1 MTISDNEERNM
12 SDDVLNIFG
21 ETDNEQPEVAEA
33 PEQEAPAPENA
44 QPEGE
49 TAENPAESTGE
60 NEAEPPAAKTEEEQR
75 HVPYE
80 ALRDERTKRQALER
94 QLQEMQQWRAQQEAQ
109 ARQAQLQA
117 IEDPDERIQAVQ
129 QEAVHAVISTRLQM
143 SKLAA
148 ERQYGADFVQEVTD
162 FFNDPQH
169 APMSHQFLRTADPFG
184 AAVEYY
190 NAAKALRE
198 IGPDPKAYEQKLREQ
213 IKAEVM
219 AELSPTKPKTP
230 PRSMASAPAAGGD
243 SNPIGSGFD
252 ALFGES

>member
-1 MTISDNEERNM
+1 M

-21 ETDNEQPEVAEA
+21 ETDNEQPEAAET

-49 TAENPAESTGE
+49 AAENPVESTGE

-75 HVPYE
+75 QVPYE
-80 ALRDERTKRQALER
+80 ALRDVRAKLQAAKRRIA
-94 QLQEMQQWRAQQEAQ
+94 EMEAAQQRAHIE
-109 ARQAQLQA
+109 A
-117 IEDPDERIQAVQ
+117 IEDPSERAQAEQ
-129 QEAVHAVISTRLQM
+129 QQLVAAAVAHKMHLS
-143 SKLAA
+143 
-148 ERQYGADFVQEVTD
+148 RQYAEKVHGADFVQEVVD
-162 FFNDPQH
+162 FFDDPRH
-169 APMSHQFLRTADPFG
+169 EPMSHQFLRTADPFG

-198 IGPDPKAYEQKLREQ
+198 IGPDPNSYREKLREQ
-213 IKAEVM
+213 LKAEIM
-219 AELSPTKPKTP
+219 AELSPAKPKAP

>member
-21 ETDNEQPEVAEA
+21 ETDDEQPEVAET
-33 PEQEAPAPENA
+33 PEQEDPAPENA

-49 TAENPAESTGE
+49 KAENPAESTGE

-75 HVPYE
+75 NVPYE

-94 QLQEMQQWRAQQEAQ
+94 RIAEMEAAQRRAHIE
-109 ARQAQLQA
+109 A
-117 IEDPDERIQAVQ
+117 IEDPGERAQAEQ
-129 QEAVHAVISTRLQM
+129 QQLVAAAVAHKMHLSRQY
-143 SKLAA
+143 A
-148 ERQYGADFVQEVTD
+148 ERQYGEAFVQEVVD
-162 FFNDPQH
+162 FFEDPQH
-169 APMSHQFLRTADPFG
+169 APMSHQFMRAADPFG

-198 IGPDPKAYEQKLREQ
+198 IGPDPNSYREKLREEL
-213 IKAEVM
+213 KAELM
-219 AELSPTKPKTP
+219 AELSPTKPKAP